1 MISRFRTISIISNF
15 CMFPI
20 ILSEQRLTGLLVS
33 FLCGISVLASSWL
46 RLVPMA
52 VLFGVFLYMGISAL
66 GGIQFWDRCIL
77 LLKPVKH
84 HPQVPYVRRVS
95 E

>member
-1 MISRFRTISIISNF
+1 MRKT
-15 CMFPI
+15 
-20 ILSEQRLTGLLVS
+20 EQRLTGLLVS
-33 FLCGISVLASSWL
+33 VMVGISVLAAGWL

-77 LLKPVKH
+77 LFKPVKH
-84 HPQVPYVRRVS
+84 HPPLPYVRRVS
-95 E
+95 F

>member
-1 MISRFRTISIISNF
+1 MRDT
-15 CMFPI
+15 
-20 ILSEQRLTGLLVS
+20 EQRLTGLLVS
-33 FLCGISVLASSWL
+33 ALVGISVLAGGWL

-77 LLKPVKH
+77 LFKPVKH
-84 HPQVPYVRRVS
+84 HPQMPYVRRVS
-95 E
+95 LQHIEHFLTFILSPRKEV